1 MPRHHIQVHRHP
13 ATAHAGRGALLF
25 VHGAYTHSSY
35 WEFNFIPYFQCHGYD
50 CFAVDLS
57 GHGGSAGQERL
68 DEFGIDDYA
77 EDIACAVRLI
87 GEPVTIIGHSM
98 GSLATQRYLEK
109 GTARA
114 AIFLSPVPSTG
125 TGSSATQLALR
136 FPAYFDALEEVI
148 SGVISEENNDLM
160 AKIYF
165 SPEATGDE
173 VLRFLPTVGPES
185 QRAVMEMAMLL
196 ARPPVRRRKLPA
208 LVIGGEA
215 DAIFPSSQLFFTAL
229 PWQAEV
235 IRIPGAGHML
245 PIDSNWQAV
254 AERIHQW
261 VAAIDSNQAV
271 EMLAVS

>member
-13 ATAHAGRGALLF
+13 ATDPAGRGALLF
-25 VHGAYTHSSY
+25 VHGAYTHSAY
-35 WEFNFIPYFQCHGYD
+35 WEFNFIPFFQRHGYD

-77 EDIACAVRLI
+77 EDIACAVSMI

-109 GTARA
+109 WPARA

-125 TGSSATQLALR
+125 TGSSATQLAMR
-136 FPAYFDALEEVI
+136 FPTYFDALEEVI

-173 VLRFLPTVGPES
+173 VLRFLPTIGPES

-215 DAIFPSSQLFFTAL
+215 DAVFPSSQLFFTAL

-254 AERIHQW
+254 AEHIHQW
-261 VAAIDSNQAV
+261 VAALDRDEAV